1 MAKSLTSTDQQGGA
15 LKELIVAKNPNA
27 FAGIDHRHLVL
38 YNLIVADDTSHLCR
52 HQVLCNLVSDT
63 QISGTFANYTE
74 ALPHPPAAK
83 WCTCPYLQHY

>member
-52 HQVLCNLVSDT
+52 HQVLCNP

-74 ALPHPPAAK
+74 ALPPPPG
-83 WCTCPYLQHY
+83 C